1 VAIGLAP
8 LLLLRT
14 DESTRLGLKWF
25 GGFWERFSSGSDL
38 VTVVVRGVVRGVV
51 IAGVVT
57 GVGVLIIL
65 AILVALGILGEV
77 LAFTIGL
84 GVGWVIGVLLIGIV
98 VGMVGMVG
106 IGGVVGVVS
115 LIIKFT
121 ATTFTFFRHPLS
133 SLQAIPANWYRIV
146 LATDMWHPPE
156 LLPGIESQRYRELID
171 GFHDLRFREWL
182 RRASNG
188 DDIFSNILSWI
199 LGWILTLIF
208 FLPALLYRWS
218 LKSSALFY
226 LPFIW
231 IIGTPTHI
239 KKLHENLDEQLALWK
254 DSALAKVGVIYAVI
268 VIVFFTALPLFL
280 KIKLHDLSAG
290 LPANLHGL
298 TEMIVPFFVTF
309 EWKAWHVARFLA
321 AVITLGVWFYLDTL
335 VIQRKF
341 RKDVGLHGE
350 AKIIFHLL
358 RVRQL
363 LSLFTL
369 ACGVYV
375 LYQMIPWAEIFHN
388 FQWVPWR

>member
-1 VAIGLAP
+1 MGL
-8 LLLLRT
+8 
-14 DESTRLGLKWF
+14 
-25 GGFWERFSSGSDL
+25 
-38 VTVVVRGVVRGVV
+38 
-51 IAGVVT
+51 
-57 GVGVLIIL
+57 
-65 AILVALGILGEV
+65 
-77 LAFTIGL
+77 
-84 GVGWVIGVLLIGIV
+84 
-98 VGMVGMVG
+98 
-106 IGGVVGVVS
+106 GVVGVVGAIS
-115 LIIKFT
+115 PVIKFA
-121 ATTFTFFRHPLS
+121 ATTSTFFRHPLS

-146 LATDMWHPPE
+146 LATDMMHPPE
-156 LLPGIESQRYRELID
+156 FLPGIESQQYCELIKN
-171 GFHDLRFREWL
+171 FERLRFHKWL
-182 RRASNG
+182 KNP
-188 DDIFSNILSWI
+188 IINESNIFLKI

-231 IIGTPTHI
+231 IAGTPTHF

-268 VIVFFTALPLFL
+268 VIVFFTILPLFL
-280 KIKLHDLSAG
+280 KIKLHDLSAV
-290 LPANLHGL
+290 LPTNWHEL
-298 TEMIVPFFVTF
+298 TEIIVPFFVTFVTF